1 MIQKCIFYLSF
12 LLLLIAFSTGI
23 KTSAADMMRVTIN
36 GPSMCGVVVSTMK
49 QSAAHV
55 RLSNTHW
62 VEVSGFRIV
71 LGYMKKAQRDVAA
84 PLLGF
89 YYSFFIFLA
98 TIASIHAMAVMLT
111 ISRTELSMSVKWI
124 GLFSPIWIGPITSVS
139 LMFWIS

>member
-55 RLSNTHW
+55 RVSSTHW

-84 PLLGF
+84 PLGVILFVF
-89 YYSFFIFLA
+89 Y
-98 TIASIHAMAVMLT
+98 
-111 ISRTELSMSVKWI
+111 
-124 GLFSPIWIGPITSVS
+124 LFSYNSIDTCNGGNVDNIAD
-139 LMFWIS
+139 

>member
-12 LLLLIAFSTGI
+12 LLLLIAFSIGI

-55 RLSNTHW
+55 RVSSTHW

-84 PLLGF
+84 PWLGYIIRF
-89 YYSFFIFLA
+89 LSF
-98 TIASIHAMAVMLT
+98 
-111 ISRTELSMSVKWI
+111 
-124 GLFSPIWIGPITSVS
+124 
-139 LMFWIS
+139 